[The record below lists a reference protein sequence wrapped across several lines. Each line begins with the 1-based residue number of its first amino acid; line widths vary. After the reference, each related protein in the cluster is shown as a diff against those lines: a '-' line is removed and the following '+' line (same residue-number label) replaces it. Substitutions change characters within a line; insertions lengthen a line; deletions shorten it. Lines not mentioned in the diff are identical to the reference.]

1 MAINR
6 PDIHG
11 ESLSAIPTADL
22 EALLQA
28 EMDSDQGIDTDRIDA
43 ILAVLD
49 ERTDQKEIDVDAA
62 WEEFV
67 RDYSPGEPLYPLPE
81 ETPPKTKEQP
91 KRKHL
96 YRLGLVAAVLAV
108 FLLGANLTANAAG
121 FDLWGA
127 LVQWTSETFGF
138 SFAQDRDKPTVQY
151 CPELIELNVALVNNG
166 VPDHIAPRYLPD
178 GYVQVNLHAENG
190 YYVAM
195 YNKGDSNIIIQIYT
209 INSNLGAQHEQDD
222 AEPEIYTVNSIEHFI
237 TTNLG
242 NYMALW
248 TNAGYE
254 CLISGVTD
262 RTELIKMIDSIYME
276 DKAP

>member
-11 ESLSAIPTADL
+11 ESLSAMRTADL

-28 EMDSDQGIDTDRIDA
+28 EMDSDQGVNPDRINV
-43 ILAVLD
+43 ILAALD
-49 ERTDQKEIDVDAA
+49 ERTEQKSFDVDAA

-67 RDYSPGEPLYPLPE
+67 RDYAPGEPLYPLPE
-81 ETPPKTKEQP
+81 ETPPQTKEQP

-96 YRLGLVAAVLAV
+96 YRLGLIAAVLAV
-108 FLLGANLTANAAG
+108 FLLGANLTAHAAG

-138 SFAQDRDKPTVQY
+138 SFTQERDKADVQY
-151 CPELIELNVALVNNG
+151 NPELSELINALVLYG
-166 VPDHIAPRYLPD
+166 VPDQIAPRYLPD
-178 GYVQVNLHAENG
+178 GYTQQELYVESG
-190 YYVAM
+190 YYVGV
-195 YNKGDSNIIIQIYT
+195 YHKGDSDIIIQIRR
-209 INSNLGAQHEQDD
+209 IDSNLGGQFEQDNTI
-222 AEPEIYTVNSIEHFI
+222 PEVYTVNSVDHHI

-254 CLISGVTD
+254 CIISGVSD
-262 RTELIKMIDSIYME
+262 KIELIRMIDSIYVE
-276 DKAP
+276 EA